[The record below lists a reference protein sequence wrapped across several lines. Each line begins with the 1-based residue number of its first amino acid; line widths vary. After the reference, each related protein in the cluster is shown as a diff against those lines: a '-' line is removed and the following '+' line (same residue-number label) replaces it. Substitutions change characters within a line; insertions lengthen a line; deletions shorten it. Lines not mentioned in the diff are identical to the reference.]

1 MAFGVTDDGFI
12 VKGMDRILAESKERT
27 KRVLG
32 EDVDL
37 SPTSP
42 LGKLLEVVAAEDGE
56 LWKLMEALYYSQFT
70 ATATGAAL
78 DLLGHECGLERR
90 PGRCSGEVT
99 LTLTGGGPERT
110 YVLPEATILL
120 TGGEAPRS
128 FATREPAKLSG
139 QTPTRTVSVV
149 ELEPVTDPVEAGAI
163 KTVHPEYQ
171 ELYLADWAPAALTVT
186 NQQRID
192 GPGLPESDEEFR
204 ARLIALP
211 RNLWTQDSVRQAA
224 LGVDDVIDARVSD
237 TYGGVDV
244 SQSIFGTFDF
254 DGRIFATERPV
265 GEPYFAQVA
274 VAHRNHR
281 PWRTVQ
287 RPGRPVIRGVYELVR
302 EAVDRVRP
310 IGVHVHVVEADHIDV
325 SVRAEIVIG
334 PGLADLDVT
343 TSLRAQLASY
353 IGQLKL
359 GDDVLY
365 SRVMRVLA
373 TQPGVEDV
381 RNLHL
386 RRCAPAFARF
396 GFGPVPYQFGTVE
409 AALGESLVMGPTEVA
424 VFAAD
429 PAMTDIEVVK
439 R

>member
-1 MAFGVTDDGFI
+1 MVFGVTDDGFV

-27 KRVLG
+27 RRVLG

-70 ATATGAAL
+70 ATATGTAL
-78 DLLGHECGLERR
+78 DLLGHEYGLERR

-99 LTLTGGGPERT
+99 LTLAGGDPERT
-110 YVLPEATILL
+110 YVLPEAAILL
-120 TGGEAPRS
+120 TGQEAPRS
-128 FATREPAKLSG
+128 FATREPAKLTVEKPA
-139 QTPTRTVSVV
+139 QTVPVM
-149 ELEPVTDPVEAGAI
+149 ELEPRTDAVEAEAI
-163 KTVHPEYQ
+163 TTVHPEYR
-171 ELYLADWAPAALTVT
+171 EIYLADWAPATLTVT
-186 NQQRID
+186 NKQRID
-192 GPGLPESDEEFR
+192 GPGPPESDEAYR
-204 ARLIALP
+204 ARLISLP
-211 RNLWTQDSVRQAA
+211 RTLWTQDSVRQAA

-254 DGRIFATERPV
+254 DGRIFAAERPV

-287 RPGRPVIRGVYELVR
+287 RPGGPVIRGVYELVK

-310 IGVHVHVVEADHIDV
+310 IGVHVNVVEADHIDV

-334 PGLADLDVT
+334 PGLGDLEVAAG
-343 TSLRAQLASY
+343 LREQLASY

-386 RRCAPAFARF
+386 RRCSPAFGRF
-396 GFGPVPYQFGTVE
+396 GFGAVPYQFGTVE
-409 AALGESLVMGPTEVA
+409 AAIGESLVMGPTEVA

-429 PAMTDIEVVK
+429 PAMTDIQVVK